1 MSAGSLS
8 LRGVQVRR
16 SGRSILD
23 IDRLEISAGTFV
35 GVLGPNGAG
44 KTTLLQVFT
53 SLIRPNRGR
62 VTIDDTDLTRV
73 GPWRRCRFR
82 QRIGY
87 VPQSTQYNA
96 ELPFTLREVVAMG
109 RSGVRPLLKSL
120 NREDDAIVD
129 EWIERLG
136 LSDRRDQ
143 AFRSLS
149 GGQQQKVLIAR
160 AMTQNP
166 EILMLDEPCANL
178 DYLWKQQ
185 ICQMIEDLYQQTNVT
200 VLMVSH
206 ETGVLPNACKRV
218 IVLGRGRLVADGN
231 THEILSAETFR
242 RAYEVE

>member
-1 MSAGSLS
+1 MNAGSLGLS
-8 LRGVQVRR
+8 GVQVRR
-16 SGRSILD
+16 SGRSLLD
-23 IDRLEISAGTFV
+23 IDHLEIPAGTFV

-82 QRIGY
+82 RRIGY

-109 RSGVRPLLKSL
+109 RTGVRPLLKPL
-120 NREDDAIVD
+120 GRGDHAIVD

-136 LSDRRDQ
+136 LSDRRNQ
-143 AFRSLS
+143 TFRSLS
-149 GGQQQKVLIAR
+149 GGQQQKALIAR
-160 AMTQNP
+160 AMAQNP

-178 DYLWKQQ
+178 DFVWKQQ
-185 ICQMIEDLYQQTNVT
+185 ICQMIEDLYRQTKVT

-206 ETGVLPNACKRV
+206 ETGVLPSACERL
-218 IVLGRGRLVADGN
+218 IVLGRGRVVADGN
-231 THEILSAETFR
+231 PHEILAAETLR